1 MLFKAFFNGL
11 QLGRG
16 LLLEDFL
23 RLDFSRGF
31 LFGGAYKRRGC
42 LTEFYGF

>member
-23 RLDFSRGF
+23 HLDFSRGF
-31 LFGGAYKRRGC
+31 LFGDQGLIDG
-42 LTEFYGF
+42 EVV